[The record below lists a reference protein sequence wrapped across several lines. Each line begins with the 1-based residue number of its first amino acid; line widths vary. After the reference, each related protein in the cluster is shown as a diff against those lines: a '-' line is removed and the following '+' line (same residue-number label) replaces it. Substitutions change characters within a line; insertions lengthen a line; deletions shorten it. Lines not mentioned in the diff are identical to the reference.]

1 MDGRAVPG
9 SGGESA
15 GGSES
20 GSQRLTYDELIDKII
35 DQIGF
40 VSSHFGYKEEYVLE
54 HTLEWLNRKA
64 EQAHEEK
71 YSESRKRTIENHK
84 GLMLLVDSLFN
95 QGKNFNELVPT
106 YEETQ
111 QKKKVEPKKEEFVGG
126 NWWKSGE

>member
-1 MDGRAVPG
+1 M
-9 SGGESA
+9 
-15 GGSES
+15 
-20 GSQRLTYDELIDKII
+20 
-35 DQIGF
+35 
-40 VSSHFGYKEEYVLE
+40 LE

-111 QKKKVEPKKEEFVGG
+111 QKKKAEPKKEEFVGG